1 VFHPD
6 YEILNYYA
14 STHPDSLFT
23 RALVVARPA
32 AGRRYALFNDQL
44 VVHHLGGPT
53 ERRVLETVTEVRET
67 LEDIFQLRLPDEPD
81 LDRAIA
87 RLLQTSGSP
96 PTHREA
102 ASSRHG

>member
-1 VFHPD
+1 
-6 YEILNYYA
+6 
-14 STHPDSLFT
+14 
-23 RALVVARPA
+23 
-32 AGRRYALFNDQL
+32 
-44 VVHHLGGPT
+44 
-53 ERRVLETVTEVRET
+53 VTEVRET

-96 PTHREA
+96 PTHLEA